1 MLVNKL
7 YLLLIVIVVILL
19 CKNTIE
25 GFKAYKYDGL
35 NYSQC
40 ASIPESILCEL
51 SDEAHKR

>member
-25 GFKAYKYDGL
+25 GFKA
-35 NYSQC
+35 
-40 ASIPESILCEL
+40 SINMMVLIVTVCFEPESEIIVN
-51 SDEAHKR
+51 

>member
-40 ASIPESILCEL
+40 ASIPASFVN
-51 SDEAHKR
+51 